1 MNWGYSVDTHFS
13 KAIPNFSILILLDAK
28 KINVACWYKGIVRC
42 TFKSKLLDEIFIQL
56 PVAAIALIKAHVQ
69 LTAKTIQANVTS
81 VFHEQNFF
89 QLSSVNY

>member
-28 KINVACWYKGIVRC
+28 KLMWPAGIVRC

-56 PVAAIALIKAHVQ
+56 PVAAIVLIKAHVQ
-69 LTAKTIQANVTS
+69 LTAKAYSDKCHQCIP
-81 VFHEQNFF
+81 
-89 QLSSVNY
+89 